1 MQQQQQQQQASPGW
15 AQVTWVTNEWETLAP
30 GTHEAMMNLNCFNT
44 GKASAHC
51 LRELE
56 GSEDFKS
63 VIHAIRWKRFVI
75 HEGHYIYFMS
85 NIESKTWK
93 F

>member
-1 MQQQQQQQQASPGW
+1 MNGRHW
-15 AQVTWVTNEWETLAP
+15 AP
-30 GTHEAMMNLNCFNT
+30 GTHEAMMNLNYFYT

-51 LRELE
+51 LLELE

-85 NIESKTWK
+85 NIESNTWK

>member
-1 MQQQQQQQQASPGW
+1 MQQQQQQASLAGHKSPGSPMNGRHW
-15 AQVTWVTNEWETLAP
+15 AL
-30 GTHEAMMNLNCFNT
+30 GTHEAMMNLNYFNT

-51 LRELE
+51 LLELE

-85 NIESKTWK
+85 NI
-93 F
+93 

>member
-1 MQQQQQQQQASPGW
+1 MQQQQQQQQQASLAGHKSPGSPMNGRHW
-15 AQVTWVTNEWETLAP
+15 AP
-30 GTHEAMMNLNCFNT
+30 GTHEAMMNLNYFYT

-51 LRELE
+51 LLELE

-85 NIESKTWK
+85 NI
-93 F
+93 